1 MTPSQMYR
9 RTGYRKPDA
18 LLAGADAA
26 VHSLGGRFQRRS
38 AIVRELLAEAAEVD
52 AMEPAWKELGDHE
65 LRRRLHGFREEFRRG
80 GRDAERDLLSAL
92 AGLRE
97 AAHRKLGL
105 RAFPVQ
111 LAGALA
117 LHRGKLVEMATG
129 EGKTLTAG
137 LAAALSGW
145 NPHPTHVIT
154 VNDYLVKRDAE
165 WLGPFYRFCGVSVGT
180 VTAGQAP
187 EERRAGHAA
196 DVTYTTSKEL
206 LADFLRDRLR
216 LGGLR
221 YPEQRLVRNLVR
233 PVDREEREGIVLR
246 GLHAA
251 IVDEADSV
259 LIDEAVT
266 PLIISMPR
274 ENKALE
280 DVVSLGARIVEPLV
294 KGEHYRV
301 DLRYR
306 EIELTAAGRE
316 AIEEGCKKLPGIWRG
331 HHRRDELIKQA
342 LVAREFFLKDKQ
354 YVVVDDKIVIVDE
367 FTGRQMPQRSWRQ
380 GMHQAIEAKEGVA
393 ISHPTETTARLS
405 FQRFFRFFERLSG
418 MTGTGNEAADEFW
431 RIYRLPVVRIPT
443 NRPCIREQLPERVF
457 LEGDE
462 KWAAIVEEIKRV
474 HATGRPIL
482 VGTRSVNASQKL
494 AELLKVERMNFQL
507 LNAVH
512 HLEEAQ
518 IIADAGQRD
527 RITIATNMAGR
538 GTDIKLGKGVADLGG
553 LHVIGTERH
562 ESGRV
567 DRQLFGRS
575 GRQGDAGS
583 ARMFS
588 CMEDELLR
596 RHLNK
601 AVRGGA
607 VSLFR
612 ARVPMARGAAI
623 SALKRAQ
630 SAAERFA
637 FKQRKGVLATDTW
650 MEDALAFT
658 GLEDV

>member
-1 MTPSQMYR
+1 MYR
-9 RTGYRKPDA
+9 RTGYRRPDP
-18 LLAGADAA
+18 LLSGIDAT
-26 VHSLGGRFQRRS
+26 VHSVAGRFTRRS
-38 AIVRELLAEAAEVD
+38 GIARQFLQDAEAVD
-52 AMEPAWKELGDHE
+52 KMECDWTGLSDHD
-65 LRRRLHGFREEFRRG
+65 LRLRLHEFREQFRRG
-80 GRDAERDLLSAL
+80 GEQAEAELLPAL

-117 LHRGKLVEMATG
+117 LYRGKLVEMATG

-145 NPHPTHVIT
+145 NPQPTHVIT

-165 WLGPFYRFCGVSVGT
+165 WLGPFYRFCGASVGY
-180 VTAGQAP
+180 VVGGSSP
-187 EERRAGHAA
+187 DERRAGHAC
-196 DVTYTTSKEL
+196 DITYTTSKEL

-216 LGGLR
+216 MGGLR
-221 YPEQRLVRNLVR
+221 HPEQRLIRNLLR
-233 PVDREEREGIVLR
+233 PGGGSGQGDLVLR
-246 GLHAA
+246 GLHSA

-266 PLIISMPR
+266 PLIISAPK

-280 DVVSLGARIVEPLV
+280 NVVSMAARIVSPLE
-294 KGEHYRV
+294 KGTHYRV
-301 DLRYR
+301 DQRYR
-306 EIELTAAGRE
+306 EIDLTDAGRD
-316 AIEEGCKKLPGIWRG
+316 AVEEECENLPGIWRG
-331 HHRRDELIKQA
+331 LHRRDELIQQA

-354 YVVVDDKIVIVDE
+354 YVVVDGKIVIVDE

-380 GMHQAIEAKEGVA
+380 GMHQAIEAKEGIQ

-405 FQRFFRFFERLSG
+405 FQRFFRFFEKLSG
-418 MTGTGNEAADEFW
+418 MTGTANEAADEFW

-443 NRPCIREQLPERVF
+443 NKRCIRQRLPERVF
-457 LEGDE
+457 VSETE
-462 KWAAIVEEIKRV
+462 KWAAIVEEIKAV
-474 HATGRPIL
+474 HASGRPIL
-482 VGTRSVNASQKL
+482 VGTRSVNSSQKL
-494 AELLKVERMNFQL
+494 ADLLKTERLNFQL

-518 IIADAGQRD
+518 IVADAGQRD

-538 GTDIKLGKGVADLGG
+538 GTDIKLGKGVSELGG

-588 CMEDELLR
+588 CLVDELPR
-596 RHLNK
+596 RHLNM
-601 AVRGGA
+601 AVRGSA
-607 VSLFR
+607 LSLLKSGF
-612 ARVPMARGAAI
+612 PMSRSAGLA
-623 SALKRAQ
+623 ALKRAQ
-630 SAAERFA
+630 SAAERFS
-637 FKQRKGVLATDTW
+637 FKQRKSVLATDTW

-658 GLEDV
+658 GMEDV